1 MSSFTDQQLGMDR
14 NITRRDFINGAAT
27 AIGAAF
33 ISHPFAHAQAAASA
47 KPAAA
52 GYYPPTATGMRGC
65 HTGAFEAAH
74 SLRDGTFWKGAAEP
88 VKTGETYDLV
98 VVGGGISGLAAAHA
112 FLEQAGPSAK
122 VLILDNHDDFGGHA
136 KRNEFEVGSVK
147 LLGYGGSC
155 SIQSP
160 GAYSATTKK
169 LLFGLGVDLTRY
181 ASLSDSKLYPSLG
194 LKPKVFFDQETFGA
208 DKLALDPHSFS
219 AGPDQDALWKQFVAN
234 SALPEQAN
242 ADLQNLYTSVT
253 DYLDGK
259 NDADKKTFLASTSYA
274 DYLANT
280 VKVDPAAVAFMQ
292 SRLIDLYGT
301 GIEAIPAQDAWG
313 LGMPGFS
320 GLKLQP
326 APGSGMGRHAQR
338 SKENDGTYFHFPD
351 GNASLARLLVRKLIP
366 AAVSGSTAE
375 DIVTAQVQYDK
386 LDETKSNTRIRLSST
401 VVRVQ
406 HVGNL
411 AAAQEVEI
419 VYTGKDKLSS
429 VHGKYCILACWNTVI
444 PFITA
449 ELSADQKTALAAA
462 EKIPLVYANV
472 VLKNWQSFAKL
483 DLSNVYAPTSYWTSV
498 ALDERV
504 SIGGYRATTQPDEPI
519 VIQLRHIPCTQ
530 GLPSRSQHRAGR
542 AELYSTTF
550 DTLEHNLRDQLA
562 RILSPGGF
570 DPAKDIAAITIN
582 RWGHGR
588 TYQYNSLW
596 DPYWKAGGSLPCVA
610 ARKPYGRV
618 AIANADSDAY
628 AYFDAA
634 IDQGYR
640 AVADLHL
647 KANA

>member
-1 MSSFTDQQLGMDR
+1 MDR
-14 NITRRDFINGAAT
+14 NITRRDFINGAAM
-27 AIGAAF
+27 AIGAAVMP
-33 ISHPFAHAQAAASA
+33 HPFAQAQAAA
-47 KPAAA
+47 KPVSA
-52 GYYPPTATGMRGC
+52 GYYPPTATGLRGC

-74 SLRDGTFWKGAAEP
+74 SLRDGTFWKAASDST
-88 VKTGETYDLV
+88 KTGETYDLV
-98 VVGGGISGLAAAHA
+98 IVGGGISGLAAANA

-136 KRNEFEVGSVK
+136 KRNEFEVGSTK

-169 LLFGLGVDLTRY
+169 LLSSLGVDLTRY
-181 ASLSDSKLYPSLG
+181 ASVSDAKLYPSLG
-194 LKPKVFFDQETFGA
+194 LKPKAFFDQETFGA

-219 AGPDQDALWKQFVAN
+219 TAAAADRQALWKEFVVN

-242 ADLQNLYTSVT
+242 TDLQNLYTSTT

-259 NDADKKTFLASTSYA
+259 SDTDKKTFLVSTSYA
-274 DYLANT
+274 DYLANA

-301 GIEAIPAQDAWG
+301 GIEAVPAQDAWA
-313 LGMPGFS
+313 LGMPGFN
-320 GLKLQP
+320 GLNLQP
-326 APGSGMGRHAQR
+326 VPGPGMGRHAER
-338 SKENDGTYFHFPD
+338 SKKNDGTYFHFPD

-386 LDETKSNTRIRLSST
+386 LDEAKSNTRIRLSST

-406 HVGNL
+406 HAGSL
-411 AAAQEVEI
+411 ATASQVEI
-419 VYTGKDKLSS
+419 VYTGKDKAGKDILSS

-444 PFITA
+444 PFITT
-449 ELSADQKTALAAA
+449 EISADQKTALTVA
-462 EKIPLVYANV
+462 EKIPLIYANV
-472 VLKNWQSFAKL
+472 ALKNWQSFIKL
-483 DLSNVYAPTSYWTSV
+483 NLSNVYAPTSYWTSV

-504 SIGGYRATTQPDEPI
+504 SMGGYQATTKPDEPI
-519 VIQLRHIPCTQ
+519 VIQLRRIPCTQ

-542 AELYSTTF
+542 AELYNTTF
-550 DTLEHNLRDQLA
+550 DTFERNLRDELT

-570 DPAKDIAAITIN
+570 DPAKDIAAITVN

-596 DPYWKAGGSLPCVA
+596 DPYWKTGGPLPCVA

-640 AVADLHL
+640 AVADLDW
-647 KANA
+647 KTNA